1 MKNERLLIID
11 DELSIRELLEILFEQ
26 DGYHVQTVGSAE
38 EGFDILRSQ
47 KIDLVLS
54 DLNLPK
60 MSGLELLQK
69 LKRENIETDF
79 ICQGK
84 YCGLL
89 PFKSSVSPTLT
100 NWLPC
105 ISMLAFKS
113 APFRRST
120 LFLSEGS
127 GRKCLSKESR

>member
-60 MSGLELLQK
+60 M
-69 LKRENIETDF
+69 
-79 ICQGK
+79 
-84 YCGLL
+84 
-89 PFKSSVSPTLT
+89 
-100 NWLPC
+100 
-105 ISMLAFKS
+105 
-113 APFRRST
+113 
-120 LFLSEGS
+120 
-127 GRKCLSKESR
+127 